1 MGSFPVY
8 PAYFV
13 LLGLIVYLIAYFG
26 YAKRYDRNIWKPDP
40 KATTPA
46 HMYMDGVEFFPSSK
60 YVLYGFQFKGIAGA
74 APIVGPWV
82 ALNFGWLPALLWILF
97 GNFFIGWIHDYGSLF
112 TSVRNEGKTLGPLT
126 YELIG
131 PRARTCLMGFLLFYL
146 ITIVSAFD
154 YVIGMHFNVH
164 MGSLLFTVF
173 VFIAGVISGLL
184 LYKLKVHIIASTIIG
199 IIVMIIG
206 LYISAYVWRF
216 TVGFELGMFI
226 ASVIC
231 FISAILPLIWFAQP
245 TNYMAFYPCFMGI
258 VFLLIGELASPI
270 TGVTVAP
277 QPLPESWYYPALST
291 DPFKIGPIWPILFV
305 SIACGA
311 ISGWHSLVSTSGS
324 ARQLD
329 VETDALPIG
338 AGAMLTEGVLA
349 LTALGAYMSITKT
362 EVEAALGAGKWGAHT
377 ALAYGASKLVAPL
390 FMTTWDNPMLLTFY
404 GSFIVLY
411 AITINQLA
419 IRFFRMALTEVTA
432 PSPSLRLII
441 GNKYVASIIGL
452 AIGFGLAWSGAWAN
466 LWTIFG
472 GANQLMAGLAL
483 LLVSVY
489 LANIKKPAKYTLG
502 PAIFMTI
509 TCLTALI
516 FEAVVFFNA
525 ISTGNYIW
533 TVYKGIT
540 PPPTEVKFA
549 FNLAFGV
556 ISAILFI
563 LGIIVAYDSIKAL
576 SRAWKARKESQ

>member
-1 MGSFPVY
+1 MGSFLVY

-26 YAKRYDRNIWKPDP
+26 YAKRYDRNVWKPDP

-112 TSVRNEGKTLGPLT
+112 TAVRNEGKTLGPLT

-164 MGSLLFTVF
+164 MGSLLFTIF

-226 ASVIC
+226 ASIIC

-270 TGVTVAP
+270 TGVTVGP
-277 QPLPESWYYPALST
+277 QPLPENWYYPALST
-291 DPFKIGPIWPILFV
+291 DPFKIGPVWPILFV

-349 LTALGAYMSITKT
+349 LTALGAYMSITKA
-362 EVEAALGAGKWGAHT
+362 EVEAAGYAWGAHT

-390 FMTTWDNPMLLTFY
+390 FMTTWNNPMLLTFY

-419 IRFFRMALTEVTA
+419 IRFFRLALTEVTA

-502 PAIFMTI
+502 PAIFMTL

-516 FEAVVFFNA
+516 FEGVVFFNA
-525 ISTGNYIW
+525 ISTGKYIW

-556 ISAILFI
+556 ISLILFI
-563 LGIIVAYDSIKAL
+563 LGIIVAYDSFKAL
-576 SRAWKARKESQ
+576 SRAWKARKESE

>member
-1 MGSFPVY
+1 MGSIPVY

-13 LLGLIVYLIAYFG
+13 LIGLVVYLIAYFG

-82 ALNFGWLPALLWILF
+82 ALTFGWLPALLWLLF

-126 YELIG
+126 YELIS

-146 ITIVSAFD
+146 ITVVSAFD
-154 YVIGMHFNVH
+154 YVIGWHFNVH
-164 MGSLLFTVF
+164 MGSLLFTIF

-184 LYKLKVHIIASTIIG
+184 LYKLKVHIVVSTIIG

-206 LYISAYVWRF
+206 LYISAFVWRF
-216 TVGFELGMFI
+216 TVGFELGIFI

-231 FISAILPLIWFAQP
+231 FISAVLPLIWFAQP

-270 TGVTVAP
+270 TGVTVGP
-277 QPLPESWYYPALST
+277 PPLTENWYYPGFT
-291 DPFKIGPIWPILFV
+291 IGPVWPILCV

-338 AGAMLTEGVLA
+338 AGAMLTEGVLS
-349 LTALGAYMSITKT
+349 LTALGAYMSITKA
-362 EVEAALGAGKWGAHT
+362 EVTAAGYAWGAHT

-390 FMTTWDNPMLLTFY
+390 FMTTWNNPMLLTFY

-419 IRFFRMALTEVTA
+419 IRFFRLALTEVTA
-432 PSPSLRLII
+432 PSPSLKLII

-452 AIGFGLAWSGAWAN
+452 AISFGLAWSGAWAN

-472 GANQLMAGLAL
+472 GANQLLAGLAL

-489 LANIKKPAKYTLG
+489 LANIKKPAKYNLG
-502 PAIFMTI
+502 PAIFMTA

-516 FEAVVFFNA
+516 WEAAIFFNA
-525 ISTGNYIW
+525 ISTGKYIW

-540 PPPTEVKFA
+540 PPPAEVQFA
-549 FNLAFGV
+549 FNLVFGV
-556 ISAILFI
+556 VSIILFI
-563 LGIIVAYDSIKAL
+563 LGIIVAYDSVKAL

>member
-1 MGSFPVY
+1 METFS
-8 PAYFV
+8 AYFV
-13 LLGLIVYLIAYFG
+13 LLGLIVYLIAYFV
-26 YAKRYDRNIWKPDP
+26 YAKRYDKKIWKPDP

-112 TSVRNEGKTLGPLT
+112 TAVRNEGKTLGPLT

-164 MGSLLFTVF
+164 MGSLLFTIF

-184 LYKLKVHIIASTIIG
+184 LYKLKVHIIASTVIG

-231 FISAILPLIWFAQP
+231 FVSAILPLIWFAQP

-270 TGVTVAP
+270 TGVTVGP

-349 LTALGAYMSITKT
+349 LTALGAYMSITPV
-362 EVEAALGAGKWGAHT
+362 EVTAAGYAWGAHT

-390 FMTTWDNPMLLTFY
+390 FMTTWNNPMLLTFY
-404 GSFIVLY
+404 GAFIVLY

-419 IRFFRMALTEVTA
+419 IRFFRLALTEVTA

-556 ISAILFI
+556 ISVILFI
-563 LGIIVAYDSIKAL
+563 LGIIVSYDSLKAL
-576 SRAWKARKESQ
+576 SKAWKARKESQ